1 MNMIEAIRVAWEAL
15 LTHKVRALLTMLGII
30 IGVGSVIGMLAIG
43 AGFEQY
49 LSREFDRLGAGTIYI
64 SPNIDSQSND
74 NLTNTANPH
83 LTAADAYALNDP
95 VAVPNISQVAVQY
108 STNAMVS
115 GTGDRFFYS
124 IQAVSAGFFALNDIR
139 LGSGR
144 YFTEAEDQGR
154 VRVAVIGKEVAQ
166 DLYGSPGLVLGQ
178 RIYIEGMAFDVI
190 GVIDSRPNTA
200 MGFSQPN
207 QEIYLPYQAARSR
220 LFRNQMSP
228 EVDVSRIIVQA
239 RSPAQ
244 VNQAIKEITQVLRV
258 RHRLSYQ
265 TNDFEITSVEETARQ
280 SQQAMTAFSGF
291 LLFIGAL
298 SLLVGGIGIMNIML
312 VSVTQ
317 RTREIGLR
325 KALGARRR
333 DILIQFLIE
342 ALVLCI
348 LGGIIGIGLGYL
360 LSFVGT
366 WVMQTVFLASGTS
379 ARVTISAVLLATGVS
394 ASIGLIFGFVPALR
408 AASLEPV
415 RALRSE

>member
-1 MNMIEAIRVAWEAL
+1 MNVLETIRVAFDAL

-30 IGVGSVIGMLAIG
+30 IGVGAVIGMLAIG
-43 AGFEQY
+43 DGFQQY

-64 SPNIDSQSND
+64 SPNIPRQEDQLD
-74 NLTNTANPH
+74 NTIQPRLI
-83 LTAADAYALNDP
+83 AADGYALNDP
-95 VAVPNISQVAVQY
+95 IAAPAIAQVAIQY

-115 GTGDRFFYS
+115 GKGDRFFYS
-124 IQAVSAGFFALNDIR
+124 IQAVSATFFGLNDIQ
-139 LGSGR
+139 LSSGR
-144 YFTEAEDQGR
+144 YFNETEDQSHL
-154 VRVAVIGKEVAQ
+154 RVAVIGKEVAS
-166 DLYGSPGLVLGQ
+166 DLFGTSDLALGE
-178 RIYIEGMAFDVI
+178 RIYVEGLAFDVI
-190 GVIDSRPNTA
+190 GIIDSRPNTA

-207 QEIYLPYQAARSR
+207 QEIYLPYQTARSR
-220 LFRNQMSP
+220 LFRNQISQQ
-228 EVDVSRIIVQA
+228 VDVSRIIVQA
-239 RSPAQ
+239 RSPDRVKEAIAQ
-244 VNQAIKEITQVLRV
+244 ITTLLRS

-265 TNDFEITSVEETARQ
+265 INDFDITNVEETARQ
-280 SQQAMTAFSGF
+280 SQQTMGAFNTF

-333 DILIQFLIE
+333 DILVQFLIE
-342 ALVLCI
+342 SLVLCV
-348 LGGIIGIGLGYL
+348 LGGMLGIGLGYL

-366 WVMQTVFLASGTS
+366 WVMQNIFFASGTS
-379 ARVTISAVLLATGVS
+379 ARVTLSAIILATGVS
-394 ASIGLIFGFVPALR
+394 ASIGLIFGLVPAIR